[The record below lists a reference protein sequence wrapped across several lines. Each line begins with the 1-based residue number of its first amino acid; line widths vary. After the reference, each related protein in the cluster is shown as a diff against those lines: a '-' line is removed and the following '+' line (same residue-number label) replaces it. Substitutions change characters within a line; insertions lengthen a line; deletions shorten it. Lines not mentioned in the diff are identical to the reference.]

1 MAKKDIKN
9 VANANADTTNNITTD
24 VQTPVQN
31 VPQLNADG
39 TPFEGEVD
47 ANAVMSDNIWENP
60 EIALDKTE
68 DFVQKNSKVII
79 TVLVVALVATA
90 TFFGYRYVSQN
101 QQEEA
106 LKQLFPAEFNFE
118 KDSLKTLLKGN
129 GNNLGVVK
137 IAEDYSMAKASNVAE
152 LIAATVYMRDGK
164 FQDAVNQLDKFSSD
178 DMIVQARA
186 YCLRADA
193 AMELAKYEDA
203 INFYKKAADHYPN
216 KYFTPIYLMKLA
228 LAYESN
234 KNKEKAIEIYNEV
247 VSKYQDSQD
256 ATTAKKYK
264 AMLEK

>member
-1 MAKKDIKN
+1 MAKKDIKD
-9 VANANADTTNNITTD
+9 VAEATNTTTADKVDT
-24 VQTPVQN
+24 QN

-39 TPFEGEVD
+39 TPFEGQVEIV
-47 ANAVMSDNIWENP
+47 SDNIWENP

-68 DFVQKNSKVII
+68 DFVQQNSKIII
-79 TVLVVALVATA
+79 TVLVVALLGAA
-90 TFFGYRYVSQN
+90 AFFGYRYVSQN

-118 KDSLKTLLKGN
+118 KDSLKNVLKGN

-137 IAEDYSMAKASNVAE
+137 IADDYSMAKASNVAE

-164 FQDAVNQLDKFSSD
+164 FQEAINQLDKFSSD
-178 DMIVQARA
+178 DMIVKARA

-193 AMELAKYEDA
+193 AMELTKYEDA

-234 KNKEKAIEIYNEV
+234 KNKEKAIEVYNEV
-247 VSKYQDSQD
+247 LTKYQDSQD

>member
-1 MAKKDIKN
+1 MAKKDLKE
-9 VANANADTTNNITTD
+9 VADATNDTLNKVADKAAVHIE
-24 VQTPVQN
+24 N

-39 TPFEGEVD
+39 TPFVGEPE
-47 ANAVMSDNIWENP
+47 VMSDNIWENP

-79 TVLVVALVATA
+79 TVLVVALVGAA
-90 TFFGYRYVSQN
+90 AFFGYRYVAQN

-106 LKQLFPAEFNFE
+106 LKQLFPVEFNFE
-118 KDSLKTLLKGN
+118 KDSLKTVLKGN

-137 IAEDYSMAKASNVAE
+137 VAEDYSMAKASNVAE
-152 LIAATVYMRDGK
+152 LMAATVYMRDGK
-164 FQDAVNQLDKFSSD
+164 FQDAANQLDKFSSS

-186 YCLRADA
+186 YCLRGDA
-193 AMELAKYEDA
+193 AMELTKYEDA
-203 INFYKKAADHYPN
+203 ISFYKKAADHYPN

-228 LAYESN
+228 LAYETN
-234 KNKEKAIEIYNEV
+234 KNKEKAIEVYTEV
-247 VSKYQDSQD
+247 LAKYQDSQD

>member
-1 MAKKDIKN
+1 MAKKDIKD

-39 TPFEGEVD
+39 TPFEGEVE
-47 ANAVMSDNIWENP
+47 VMSDNIWENP

-79 TVLVVALVATA
+79 TVLVVSLVAA
-90 TFFGYRYVSQN
+90 AAFFGYRYVAQN

-118 KDSLKTLLKGN
+118 KDSLKTVLKGN

-152 LIAATVYMRDGK
+152 LVAATVYMRDGK

-193 AMELAKYEDA
+193 AMELTKYEDA

-247 VSKYQDSQD
+247 VNKYQDSQD